1 MPPRSNEPPPA
12 EGLAEAEFPALVRA
26 HQARVYRFLLKR
38 LNNPDDASEL
48 TQETFCQAFRLRHS
62 FRGEAQVSSWLL
74 GIALNLARNFVTRT
88 PTRRFAHLS
97 DDALAD
103 MADDEAD
110 PERITTARRL
120 ALRLAAALEDL
131 SEEMRDAFTLV
142 CLEGLS
148 YEQAAQILAVPIGTV
163 RSRLSRA
170 RSLVRA
176 AVEEREA
183 VA

>member
-1 MPPRSNEPPPA
+1 MPPQYDEPRGT
-12 EGLAEAEFPALVRA
+12 GLTEAEFPALVRE

-38 LNNPDDASEL
+38 LNNPDDAAEL

-97 DDALAD
+97 DDALVD
-103 MADDEAD
+103 MEGDVAD
-110 PERITTARRL
+110 PERQTSARRL
-120 ALRLAAALEDL
+120 ALRLAEVLETL
-131 SEEMRDAFTLV
+131 SAEMRDAFTLV

-148 YEQAAQILAVPIGTV
+148 YEQAAEILAVPIGTV

-170 RSLVRA
+170 RTLVRA